1 MIKAPRFMR
10 EFLKYQIKTVK
21 ELGLDIDGNGDIEK
35 SLRRVVERYE
45 QGIITLS
52 EAMDLLNNI

>member
-10 EFLKYQIKTVK
+10 EFLEYQIKTVK

-35 SLRRVVERYE
+35 SLQRVVERYE